1 MFMCMISVLVI
12 ALSLWFENEDNLKEE
27 IKANPGNIEVDG
39 VLDTYLNHVLK
50 ILIVFQWIIYTSVN
64 SRLLYKWVSI
74 SLSFELRNMNT
85 VTLVFNVF
93 TESAPRPIQSQC
105 LYVSVSGNP
114 ATRWTGDFWSKSVSL
129 ILTYL

>member
-1 MFMCMISVLVI
+1 MCMISVLVI

-85 VTLVFNVF
+85 VTLVY
-93 TESAPRPIQSQC
+93 ESFFLC
-105 LYVSVSGNP
+105 
-114 ATRWTGDFWSKSVSL
+114 FH
-129 ILTYL
+129 